1 MTTTTQTLHDQA
13 LATSAAARRL
23 AVIST
28 EAKNAALTAIA
39 EQIEANREKI
49 LRANEQDLQTAK
61 QSGLDFHVLER
72 MTLDNARVKE
82 MADAARNIA
91 ALEDPI
97 GEILEERDLPNGLHL
112 QRVRV
117 PLGVIGVIY
126 ESRPNVTIDIAALCL
141 KSGNGVILRGGKE
154 CILTN
159 TVLADIVKDAIESAG
174 IPREAVLFIE

>member
-61 QSGLDFHVLER
+61 Q
-72 MTLDNARVKE
+72 
-82 MADAARNIA
+82 
-91 ALEDPI
+91 
-97 GEILEERDLPNGLHL
+97 
-112 QRVRV
+112 
-117 PLGVIGVIY
+117 
-126 ESRPNVTIDIAALCL
+126 
-141 KSGNGVILRGGKE
+141 
-154 CILTN
+154 
-159 TVLADIVKDAIESAG
+159 
-174 IPREAVLFIE
+174 